1 MKYYK
6 FLLPFFIGILTTFF
20 SGVLKPDGSMTNDYI
35 FKILSLI
42 ISLFVTL
49 SLFYILFYV
58 TLYILI
64 RNEIWNDELYKISLE
79 NLIYICTL
87 QESDDII
94 SYLYNLGAR
103 DVKDEEINI
112 MRNFSGFDKCN
123 MGIFKKELWNNLY
136 YKSEYPIIK
145 LLIVFNLIFSFLYFN
160 FTKLRSSLFLF
171 LLYSLSLFAVLYLKY
186 NSNTK
191 ISNEL
196 LENMEVKDS
205 EDIKNV
211 FQSLNKTFIFK
222 YSLLLVLF
230 VLIIPKMIIF
240 NDFSSYNNSIIVNII
255 VLLKSSILVVFSAF
269 IIYELINSIKID
281 YLMNLNTSN
290 NEKEN

>member
-1 MKYYK
+1 M
-6 FLLPFFIGILTTFF
+6 
-20 SGVLKPDGSMTNDYI
+20 
-35 FKILSLI
+35 I
-42 ISLFVTL
+42 IRS
-49 SLFYILFYV
+49 
-58 TLYILI
+58 
-64 RNEIWNDELYKISLE
+64 EIWNDELYKISLE

-136 YKSEYPIIK
+136 YKSEYPRIK

-171 LLYSLSLFAVLYLKY
+171 LLYLLSLFAVLYLKY

-211 FQSLNKTFIFK
+211 FQSLNKTYNKNFIFK

-230 VLIIPKMIIF
+230 VLIIQKMIIF
-240 NDFSSYNNSIIVNII
+240 NDFSSYNNIIIVNII
-255 VLLKSSILVVFSAF
+255 ILLKSSILVVFSAF
-269 IIYELINSIKID
+269 IIYELINSIKIS
-281 YLMNLNTSN
+281 YLMNLNTST